1 MSAMTL
7 PGRAAMTTT
16 RSERYTASSIWW
28 VTKRTVFFAAFQ
40 ILSSSACIS
49 SRVCASSAAKG
60 SSISR
65 IAEST
70 ASARA
75 RLARCCMPP
84 ESWYGYLSSNPLRPT
99 SSMNGAARLR
109 ASPRVT
115 PAQTRPYATL
125 SSTEYQGKRAA
136 SWNTIASSRPLA
148 TRWSLISSEVAGRR
162 PLTIFRKVDFPQP
175 LGPRRLTNAPSGTSR
190 STFSI
195 ARSVFPVPRSRY
207 CICTPRAERARCPLL
222 TSRGLFQVQARTPAL
237 QIPLRDADGFGQNNA
252 EHGEDQDAEE
262 HPVALQRGFGPRDH
276 HAKTRGLRVELGD
289 DHAREDAADREPDA
303 AHDEGQ
309 RSRDHEGR
317 EDEPLRRAEA
327 SRDVEELA
335 IDGPYAFDRGQD
347 DREQAGVRA
356 DLPRRNE
363 ADDPRGAEDRA
374 LVAAV
379 PAPQRVTFPPRPR
392 TDDAERG
399 GLGHRAA
406 ASSFS

>member
-40 ILSSSACIS
+40 IPSSSACIS

-60 SSISR
+60 
-65 IAEST
+65 
-70 ASARA
+70 
-75 RLARCCMPP
+75 P
-84 ESWYGYLSSNPLRPT
+84 SW
-99 SSMNGAARLR
+99 M
-109 ASPRVT
+109 
-115 PAQTRPYATL
+115 
-125 SSTEYQGKRAA
+125 
-136 SWNTIASSRPLA
+136 
-148 TRWSLISSEVAGRR
+148 
-162 PLTIFRKVDFPQP
+162 
-175 LGPRRLTNAPSGTSR
+175 SR

-195 ARSVFPVPRSRY
+195 ARSVFPGPRSRY

-222 TSRGLFQVQARTPAL
+222 TSRDLVQVQARTPAL
-237 QIPLRDADGFGQNNA
+237 QIPLCDADGFGQNNA

-335 IDGPYAFDRGQD
+335 IAGPYAFDRGQD
-347 DREQAGVRA
+347 DREEPPEEHDDRLHLEAQAHPENDEGDKGNPRESVEEVQPRVERQGNAAVPPDRDAERHGKQQRRERSDRKLGRA
-356 DLPRRNE
+356 DLHVLPEARLLDLQRAGGGDLDRR
-363 ADDPRGAEDRA
+363 AEEELRD
-374 LVAAV
+374 
-379 PAPQRVTFPPRPR
+379 Q
-392 TDDAERG
+392 
-399 GLGHRAA
+399 
-406 ASSFS
+406 ASVR